1 MLSINKMNNSIQ
13 FPPSTVSSKLSS
25 KLLKKPP
32 SPIDWVHQSYMEMI
46 QDVSY
51 TTSHYYEPTENG
63 SSVLEASVP
72 ESTTQ
77 QPQTE
82 TLDLNSRSSS
92 DQQYKRATH
101 SITPPLSLQRLF
113 DSKSTSPPPCSTDYQ
128 RNRLKQVQEEEDVS
142 STEDEDDDDDDEFNT
157 ITTSS
162 TDCNRKNNIYRF
174 YREQQSLARPID
186 ELDVEDPAMY
196 KVMTPHSSNYG
207 SGFAS
212 EHSESSIHIT
222 PSSPPPP
229 PQQVKLVNQQQQI
242 PKKKLKI
249 IGKLITKM
257 RIAAEKPF
265 WSIDNHF

>member
-1 MLSINKMNNSIQ
+1 MNNSIQ

-51 TTSHYYEPTENG
+51 TTSHYYESTENG
-63 SSVLEASVP
+63 YSILEASVP

-82 TLDLNSRSSS
+82 TLDFNSRSSN
-92 DQQYKRATH
+92 QQYKRATH

-113 DSKSTSPPPCSTDYQ
+113 DSKKYQ
-128 RNRLKQVQEEEDVS
+128 RSRLKQAQEEEDVS
-142 STEDEDDDDDDEFNT
+142 STEDEDDNDDDEFNT

-186 ELDVEDPAMY
+186 ELDGEDPAMY

-222 PSSPPPP
+222 PSSSPPP
-229 PQQVKLVNQQQQI
+229 PQQVKLVNEQQQI

>member
-1 MLSINKMNNSIQ
+1 MYNSIQ
-13 FPPSTVSSKLSS
+13 FPPGTVSSKLSS

-51 TTSHYYEPTENG
+51 TTSHYYESKDNG
-63 SSVLEASVP
+63 SSIMEASVP
-72 ESTTQ
+72 ELTKHDRKQDETNNLNNSSSSSCEFSQQSATAASTT
-77 QPQTE
+77 
-82 TLDLNSRSSS
+82 
-92 DQQYKRATH
+92 
-101 SITPPLSLQRLF
+101 TPPLSLQRLF
-113 DSKSTSPPPCSTDYQ
+113 DSTSTPLSSSSSEYQ
-128 RNRLKQVQEEEDVS
+128 KDRLKQVQEEENATTD
-142 STEDEDDDDDDEFNT
+142 DDDDDDDEFNT

-174 YREQQSLARPID
+174 YKEQQSLARPID
-186 ELDVEDPAMY
+186 ELEDEDSNIC
-196 KVMTPHSSNYG
+196 KIITPHNSNYG

-212 EHSESSIHIT
+212 DNSSSSIHIHT
-222 PSSPPPP
+222 SSSCSHEI
-229 PQQVKLVNQQQQI
+229 KLVNQQQQQQI

>member
-1 MLSINKMNNSIQ
+1 MYNSIQ
-13 FPPSTVSSKLSS
+13 FPPGTVSSKLSS

-51 TTSHYYEPTENG
+51 TTSHYYESQDNG
-63 SSVLEASVP
+63 SSILEASVP
-72 ESTTQ
+72 ESTKHDMKQ
-77 QPQTE
+77 DE
-82 TLDLNSRSSS
+82 TNNLNSSSS
-92 DQQYKRATH
+92 NNCESFQQSATAAPTT
-101 SITPPLSLQRLF
+101 TPPLSLQRLF
-113 DSKSTSPPPCSTDYQ
+113 DSTSTSPPLSSSEYQ
-128 RNRLKQVQEEEDVS
+128 KDRLKQVQEEEGNITTD
-142 STEDEDDDDDDEFNT
+142 DDDDDDDEFNT

-162 TDCNRKNNIYRF
+162 TDCNRKNNTYRF
-174 YREQQSLARPID
+174 YKEQQSLERPID
-186 ELDVEDPAMY
+186 ELEDEDSNIY
-196 KVMTPHSSNYG
+196 RVMTPHDSNYG

-212 EHSESSIHIT
+212 DNSSTSIHINT
-222 PSSPPPP
+222 PSSSTHEI
-229 PQQVKLVNQQQQI
+229 KLVNQQQQQQI

>member
-1 MLSINKMNNSIQ
+1 MNNSIQ
-13 FPPSTVSSKLSS
+13 FPPGTVSSKLSS

-51 TTSHYYEPTENG
+51 TTSHYYESSENG
-63 SSVLEASVP
+63 SGILEASVP
-72 ESTTQ
+72 ESARKQ
-77 QPQTE
+77 QLDE
-82 TLDLNSRSSS
+82 THDLNSSSSS
-92 DQQYKRATH
+92 DQGYKKASH

-113 DSKSTSPPPCSTDYQ
+113 DSKSVSPPPCSTEYQ
-128 RNRLKQVQEEEDVS
+128 TKRLKQVREEEENLS
-142 STEDEDDDDDDEFNT
+142 STDEEDGDDEFNT

-162 TDCNRKNNIYRF
+162 TDCNRKNNLYRF
-174 YREQQSLARPID
+174 YREQQNLARPID
-186 ELDVEDPAMY
+186 ELDDEDPAIY

-212 EHSESSIHIT
+212 DHSQSSIQIT
-222 PSSPPPP
+222 PSSSPPL
-229 PQQVKLVNQQQQI
+229 PQQIKLVNQQQQQQQQQQI

>member
-1 MLSINKMNNSIQ
+1 MNNSIQ
-13 FPPSTVSSKLSS
+13 FPPGTVSSKLSS

-51 TTSHYYEPTENG
+51 TTSHYYESKENG
-63 SSVLEASVP
+63 SGILEASVP
-72 ESTTQ
+72 ESARKQ
-77 QPQTE
+77 QLADKTY
-82 TLDLNSRSSS
+82 DLNSSSSSSS
-92 DQQYKRATH
+92 DQEYKMPSH

-113 DSKSTSPPPCSTDYQ
+113 DSKSTSPPPSSTEYQ
-128 RNRLKQVQEEEDVS
+128 KNRLKQVQEEEEDFS
-142 STEDEDDDDDDEFNT
+142 STDEEDGDEDDELNT

-162 TDCNRKNNIYRF
+162 TDCNRKNNLYRF
-174 YREQQSLARPID
+174 YREQQNLAKPID
-186 ELDVEDPAMY
+186 ELEDEDPAIY

-212 EHSESSIHIT
+212 DYSQSSIHIT
-222 PSSPPPP
+222 PSSSPPL
-229 PQQVKLVNQQQQI
+229 PQQIKS
-242 PKKKLKI
+242 KLKI

>member
-1 MLSINKMNNSIQ
+1 MNNPIQ
-13 FPPSTVSSKLSS
+13 FPPNTVSSKLSS

-51 TTSHYYEPTENG
+51 TTSHYYESNENG
-63 SSVLEASVP
+63 SGILEASVP
-72 ESTTQ
+72 ELARKQ
-77 QPQTE
+77 QPDE
-82 TLDLNSRSSS
+82 THYLNSSSS
-92 DQQYKRATH
+92 TDQQYKRAAH

-113 DSKSTSPPPCSTDYQ
+113 DSKSTSPPPCSADHQ
-128 RNRLKQVQEEEDVS
+128 KSRLKQVQEEE
-142 STEDEDDDDDDEFNT
+142 EDLSFTDGEDDDDDDDDDEFNT

-174 YREQQSLARPID
+174 YREQKSLARPID
-186 ELDVEDPAMY
+186 ELDDEDPAIY

-212 EHSESSIHIT
+212 DHSQSSIQIT
-222 PSSPPPP
+222 PSSSPPPP
-229 PQQVKLVNQQQQI
+229 QQIKLVNQQQQQQI

>member
-1 MLSINKMNNSIQ
+1 MNNSIQ
-13 FPPSTVSSKLSS
+13 FPPGTVSSKLSS

-51 TTSHYYEPTENG
+51 TTSHYYESNENG
-63 SSVLEASVP
+63 SGILEASVP
-72 ESTTQ
+72 ESARKQ
-77 QPQTE
+77 LPDE
-82 TLDLNSRSSS
+82 TYDSSSGNSSS
-92 DQQYKRATH
+92 DQQYKTATH
-101 SITPPLSLQRLF
+101 STTPPLSLQRLF
-113 DSKSTSPPPCSTDYQ
+113 DSKSTSPPPYSTEYQ
-128 RNRLKQVQEEEDVS
+128 KNRLNQVQEEEENLS
-142 STEDEDDDDDDEFNT
+142 STDDEDENDDDEFNT

-162 TDCNRKNNIYRF
+162 TDCNRRNNLYRF
-174 YREQQSLARPID
+174 YREQQNLAKPID
-186 ELDVEDPAMY
+186 ELDDEDPAMY

-212 EHSESSIHIT
+212 DHSQSSIQIT
-222 PSSPPPP
+222 PSPSPPLA
-229 PQQVKLVNQQQQI
+229 QQIKSVNQQQQQQQQI